1 MKMDCD
7 VIRDLLPLYS
17 DNICSESSRKLVEEH
32 CAECVECSEMLKAM
46 SAELP
51 ENAVSSAAKDPLKKT
66 RRHYLKL
73 AFLTVVLTVPIAVA
87 GCIIGA
93 ITVNQYEHS
102 RQITWSSIAAEN
114 EMKSFGRSLKKGNYR
129 KALSEVGFVDLEGV
143 SRKNEGELL
152 DIYTDIYRSFFE
164 EYPIRSIDCKA
175 RYYNTEM
182 RGELYLYLDE
192 KYTYDI
198 PLCVYTAFEADE
210 KGDCYITQT
219 MVNLYADSSE
229 YEGREEECREIY
241 NKFYVPEYPGDSARI
256 GVEAALSG
264 NGFYQNDNTPQ
275 IMTSEFKRL
284 LSEIYRIEAE
294 HSYEDEEDHEYK
306 KLIDTAVEEKKVYLS
321 HYSDEVERLFSE
333 EYTLVS
339 VDADTPEFT
348 EEPYLKDSV
357 YENGSSCFKQRFTL
371 NMKTTDGEEFWVK
384 FSSKVQYYAD
394 TPEDIE
400 FSDNTPD
407 DFKNGFTALF
417 S

>member
-198 PLCVYTAFEADE
+198 PLCVYTAFETDE
-210 KGDCYITQT
+210 TGDCYITQT

-264 NGFYQNDNTPQ
+264 SGFYFDGYAPQ
-275 IMTSEFKRL
+275 IMTSEFKKHQR
-284 LSEIYRIEAE
+284 EV
-294 HSYEDEEDHEYK
+294 HSIVTEYSNEDEEYR
-306 KLIDTAVEEKKVYLS
+306 KLIDAASEEENTYLS
-321 HYSDEVERLFSE
+321 HYSEEVRRLFSE

-348 EEPYLKDSV
+348 EEPYLKGSV